1 VQRFGYGTRASLAK
15 FQSIFGGEITR
26 LALDIVQLAD
36 VAQRIFGNLA
46 STGDMQVI
54 ELTARVGSA
63 TNFGH
68 ALGEQLLIARE
79 VIAH

>member
-1 VQRFGYGTRASLAK
+1 MHAAEPSSVQRFGYGTRASLAK
-15 FQSIFGGEITR
+15 FQSILGEITR

-54 ELTARVGSA
+54 ELTAAWAAQPTSVTPSV
-63 TNFGH
+63 NSC
-68 ALGEQLLIARE
+68 L
-79 VIAH
+79 